1 MKKKINNSGV
11 IIYQAKNGAIE
22 LRGDIRRET
31 VWATQAQIS
40 DIFCIERS
48 VVTRHIRN
56 ILSNG
61 EVMEKS
67 NVQKM
72 HIAHSDKPI
81 ALYSLD
87 MILAVGYRANSNKAI
102 EFRKWASKI
111 LRKYVIGGYAINR
124 VRISKNYG
132 QFLEAVES
140 IKALL
145 PADSIIDHANV
156 LELVS
161 AFANT
166 WVSLEA
172 YDEDRLIAVGATKKN
187 VAITA
192 GQLSGALL
200 KFKQEL
206 IKNGEASELFGIERH
221 EGSVAGIVGN
231 IMQTFG
237 GKPLYKSVEE
247 KAAHLLYFIV
257 KDHPL
262 VDGNK
267 RSGAYAFIWFL
278 KKAGILYKTQIMAP
292 ALTAL
297 TLFVAESDP
306 KNKARMIRI
315 ILQLLKK

>member
-1 MKKKINNSGV
+1 MKKKINNSGI

-166 WVSLEA
+166 LVSLEA